1 MRCGPAESTHHWG
14 NRTAKHCVATRRR
27 VRTSISERL
36 FPMCADR
43 SSPAAAAATS
53 VSVARTEYK
62 RSTVTQ
68 FGRSERKRNESQI
81 TSIRDAK
88 YQIPVIPIFQCLL
101 FVFGFSFQRRHPFF
115 PPTFTFP
122 SFYTSLPSVVFCFPP
137 RWIDTPALVSSRDFP
152 ACLSEIRLFYTS
164 LHRPYLLLSLRQ
176 PLDSIT
182 CMV

>member
-43 SSPAAAAATS
+43 SSPAAAATS

-62 RSTVTQ
+62 RPTVTQ

-115 PPTFTFP
+115 LLRSHSLRFTPFCPVSCFAFLLGGLIQLLWLPHVTFP
-122 SFYTSLPSVVFCFPP
+122 PVSQKSGSSIPP
-137 RWIDTPALVSSRDFP
+137 CTVLIN
-152 ACLSEIRLFYTS
+152 Y
-164 LHRPYLLLSLRQ
+164 
-176 PLDSIT
+176 
-182 CMV
+182 